1 MGKMK
6 KKIPDIRC
14 EDINSLDFENLL
26 EEDLED
32 IENYLDS
39 YLVKNIDERKI
50 DSTIDVLRSY
60 MPVKNKEKINE
71 NIKICSLN
79 NMQSILRLIRLQ
91 MGFTNKSYWLVSLVL
106 ILYGVVSIKKINL
119 DLTIFSSIIAPIP
132 ILLGMVEFVKG
143 RDENVWE
150 LELSYKYSLREMI
163 LAKSIIIISISM
175 CISFIMSV
183 VSVNIYSQMN
193 LVKVICIW
201 LIPMCVIASIS
212 LVIVSVYRSI
222 NSIALCIAVWILGVT
237 TVGVSRVSEVVI
249 NISNLSM
256 LMILGVCMVSM
267 ILSLRV
273 FYKNCIDYKSCT
285 NFHL

>member
-256 LMILGVCMVSM
+256 LMILGVCVVSM

>member
-1 MGKMK
+1 MK
-6 KKIPDIRC
+6 KVRESVYSIRC
-14 EDINSLDFENLL
+14 EDVDRLEFEDLL

-32 IENYLDS
+32 IENYLDN
-39 YLVKNIDERKI
+39 YVVKSVDKQKV

-60 MPVKNKEKINE
+60 MPVKHEEKVNE
-71 NIKICSLN
+71 QIKICSSN
-79 NMQSILRLIRLQ
+79 NMQSISKLVKLQ
-91 MGFTNKSYWLVSLVL
+91 MGVTNKSYWLVSLML
-106 ILYGVVSIKKINL
+106 ILYGVISIKNINI
-119 DLTIFSSIIAPIP
+119 DLTICSSIIAPIP
-132 ILLGMVEFVKG
+132 ILLGMVEFIRG

-175 CISFIMSV
+175 CISLIMSV
-183 VSVNIYSQMN
+183 ISVNVYSQVN
-193 LVKVICIW
+193 LLKVICVW
-201 LIPMCVIASIS
+201 LIPMCTIASIS
-212 LVIVSVYRSI
+212 LLIVSVYKSI

-237 TVGVSRVSEVVI
+237 TVVAARIPEVVI
-249 NISNLSM
+249 NISNVSM
-256 LMILGVCMVSM
+256 LMILGVCMASM